1 MNVAVVAPL
10 ATVAEAGT
18 VRAALLLSESATS
31 APPDA
36 AACDKVTVQVEVP
49 PDATVAGAHC
59 TPLTVV
65 PGVTVTDAVD
75 EPPFND
81 AVTVTL

>member
-1 MNVAVVAPL
+1 MNGAVVAPL
-10 ATVAEAGT
+10 ATVTEAGT
-18 VRAALLLSESATS
+18 VSAAELLLASVTAVLG
-31 APPDA
+31 A
-36 AACDKVTVQVEVP
+36 AVCDKVTVQVEVP
-49 PDATVAGAHC
+49 PDVTVAGAHC

-65 PGVTVTDAVD
+65 IGVIVTDAVD